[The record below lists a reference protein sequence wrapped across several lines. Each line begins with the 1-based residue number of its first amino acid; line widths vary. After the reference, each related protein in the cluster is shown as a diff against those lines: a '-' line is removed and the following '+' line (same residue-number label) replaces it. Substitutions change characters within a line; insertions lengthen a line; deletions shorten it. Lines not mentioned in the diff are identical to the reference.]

1 MMKLSKVEQLE
12 ELNLEKEI
20 KEIVTNY
27 INILEDNYESDKIYY
42 DNFIDMMANVIDNNK
57 NIKQLIYKEN

>member
-27 INILEDNYESDKIYY
+27 IIFLTIAMEVTEI
-42 DNFIDMMANVIDNNK
+42 
-57 NIKQLIYKEN
+57 